1 MFTEDL
7 SVFFET
13 EDFGVLASDVN
24 GATFDCIFDN
34 EAALKDVYS
43 GQIIN
48 ASPKILAR
56 TDDVNG
62 YVQGDLLEISDTN
75 YYIRANLPDGTGVS
89 EVQLTTEQP

>member
-1 MFTEDL
+1 LFTESL
-7 SVFFET
+7 GVFFET
-13 EDFGVLASDVN
+13 DDFGVVASDVN

-34 EAALKDVYS
+34 EAASKDVYS

-56 TDDVNG
+56 TEDVNG
-62 YVQGDLLEISDTN
+62 YVQGVLLEISDTN

>member
-13 EDFGVLASDVN
+13 EDFGVLVSDVN
-24 GATFDCIFDN
+24 GTTFDGIFDN
-34 EAALKDVYS
+34 AAATKDVYS

-48 ASPKILAR
+48 ASPKLLCR

-62 YVQGDLLEISDTN
+62 YEQGDLLEISDTN
-75 YYIRANLPDGTGVS
+75 YYIRAILPDGTGVS